1 VDDSMH
7 YQYKFEKILTIKE
20 KEKNDSE
27 SKYTEA
33 VKEFESEAENLYQVL
48 KKKEELLD
56 SQSEQLK
63 QGLSVQQVRY
73 NQDFLDNH
81 EKMIAHYQKR
91 VMDTRSKMH
100 FYHQLL
106 IESNVEVKKYEKIK
120 EKDFQ
125 RYFNTMKYE
134 ENRQMDEISIQQ
146 YMSRS

>member
-1 VDDSMH
+1 MH

-20 KEKNDSE
+20 KEKTDSE
-27 SKYTEA
+27 SKYTSA
-33 VKEFESEAENLYQVL
+33 VKEFESEAEHLFQML

-56 SQSEQLK
+56 LQSEQLK
-63 QGLSVQQVRY
+63 HGLSVQQVRH
-73 NQDFLDNH
+73 NQRFLENH

-91 VMDTRSKMH
+91 VMETRSKMQ

-106 IESNVEVKKYEKIK
+106 IEKNVEVKKYEKIK

-125 RYFNTMKYE
+125 RYFNRMKYE

>member
-1 VDDSMH
+1 MH